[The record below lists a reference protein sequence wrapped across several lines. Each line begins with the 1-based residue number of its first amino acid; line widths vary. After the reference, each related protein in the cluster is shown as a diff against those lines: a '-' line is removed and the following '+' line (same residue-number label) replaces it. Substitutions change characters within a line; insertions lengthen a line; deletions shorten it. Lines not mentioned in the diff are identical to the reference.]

1 MVSTTRLTKVI
12 VCPDETHDSQAVHAI
27 ELGMMQGRCVCAFD
41 TDTLTKN
48 NRPGITRDGF
58 ISLSSVG

>member
-27 ELGMMQGRCVCAFD
+27 ELGMMQRRCVCAFD

-48 NRPGITRDGF
+48 MPGITRDGF